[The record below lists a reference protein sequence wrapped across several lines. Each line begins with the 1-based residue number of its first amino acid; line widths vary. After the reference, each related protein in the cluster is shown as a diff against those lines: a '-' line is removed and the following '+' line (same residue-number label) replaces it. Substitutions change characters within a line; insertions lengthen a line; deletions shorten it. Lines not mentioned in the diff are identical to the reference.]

1 MPRVYLDI
9 RSSILRHG
17 FTLPL
22 SDSEVKILV
31 NEGKFNKEQL
41 LSYSEPEFLSIDSPI
56 RGDDDTTYA
65 EIITDNLSID
75 RELSEE
81 EIEKVV
87 DHILSYIKPNYRD
100 MIEEWIYSVLAGEP
114 TKQNVLAKKYN
125 TSRSNI
131 CRIMNIAINAF
142 NLHKEEI
149 RDMLI

>member
-9 RSSILRHG
+9 RSSILRHR

-22 SDSEVKILV
+22 SDSEVEILV
-31 NEGKFNKEQL
+31 NEGKFTKEQL
-41 LSYSEPEFLSIDSPI
+41 LSYSEPEFLSIYSPI
-56 RGDDDTTYA
+56 RRDDDTTYA

-87 DHILSYIKPNYRD
+87 DHIISYIKPNYRD

-114 TKQNVLAKKYN
+114 IKQILLAKKYN
-125 TSRSNI
+125 TSKSNI
-131 CRIMNIAINAF
+131 HRIMNIAINAF
-142 NLHKEEI
+142 TLHKEEI
-149 RDMLI
+149 RDMLV